1 MEKVIYDILLV
12 AMLVVSAFIIIAIFM
27 QPSKQDGAAD
37 AFSGGTGEL
46 FERRKA
52 RGFEAV
58 MQRFT
63 AIMIGLWLVICS
75 CCFINT
81 LKLRAENSPYFIFL

>member
-1 MEKVIYDILLV
+1 MEKIIYDALIVLILI
-12 AMLVVSAFIIIAIFM
+12 VSVFIIVAIFM
-27 QPSKQDGAAD
+27 QPSKQDGATD

-52 RGFEAV
+52 RGFEAI

-63 AIMIGLWLVICS
+63 AIMIGVWLVIGFVLVVLS
-75 CCFINT
+75 T
-81 LKLRAENSPYFIFL
+81 K

>member
-12 AMLVVSAFIIIAIFM
+12 VMLIVSVLLVISIFM

-37 AFSGGTGEL
+37 AFSGGTGDL

-63 AIMIGLWLVICS
+63 AIMIGLWLVVGFALVVLS
-75 CCFINT
+75 T
-81 LKLRAENSPYFIFL
+81 K

>member
-12 AMLVVSAFIIIAIFM
+12 AMLVVSAFIIVAIFM

-58 MQRFT
+58 MSAFYSNHD
-63 AIMIGLWLVICS
+63 WLMASYWICLLV
-75 CCFINT
+75 CFI
-81 LKLRAENSPYFIFL
+81 KLR

>member
-12 AMLVVSAFIIIAIFM
+12 VMLIVSLLIIVSIFM

-52 RGFEAV
+52 RGFEKV
-58 MQRFT
+58 MQSFT
-63 AIMIGLWLVICS
+63 AIMVGLWLLVVFALVVLS
-75 CCFINT
+75 T
-81 LKLRAENSPYFIFL
+81 H

>member
-1 MEKVIYDILLV
+1 MEKTIYNILIVIMLILS
-12 AMLVVSAFIIIAIFM
+12 VVVIISIFM
-27 QPSKQDGAAD
+27 QPSKQDGATD
-37 AFSGGTGEL
+37 AFSGGTGDL

-63 AIMIGLWLVICS
+63 AIVIGLWLVVGFALVLLS
-75 CCFINT
+75 TN
-81 LKLRAENSPYFIFL
+81 

>member
-27 QPSKQDGAAD
+27 HPSKQDGAAD

-46 FERRKA
+46 FERRKP
-52 RGFEAV
+52 RGFEPV

-63 AIMIGLWLVICS
+63 AIMIGLWLVIGFALVVLS
-75 CCFINT
+75 T
-81 LKLRAENSPYFIFL
+81 R

>member
-12 AMLVVSAFIIIAIFM
+12 AMLVVSAFIIVAIFM

-46 FERRKA
+46 FERR
-52 RGFEAV
+52 
-58 MQRFT
+58 
-63 AIMIGLWLVICS
+63 
-75 CCFINT
+75 
-81 LKLRAENSPYFIFL
+81 

>member
-1 MEKVIYDILLV
+1 
-12 AMLVVSAFIIIAIFM
+12 MLVVSAFIIVAIFM

-46 FERRKA
+46 FETPCKA

-63 AIMIGLWLVICS
+63 AIMIGLWLVIGFALVVLS
-75 CCFINT
+75 TRLNWG
-81 LKLRAENSPYFIFL
+81 

>member
-1 MEKVIYDILLV
+1 MIKVIYDILIAVLLV
-12 AMLVVSAFIIIAIFM
+12 LSAILIVAIM
-27 QPSKQDGAAD
+27 IQPSKQDTAASAFTGGAD
-37 AFSGGTGEL
+37 EL

-63 AIMIGLWLVICS
+63 GVMIGLWLLVGFALVVLS
-75 CCFINT
+75 T
-81 LKLRAENSPYFIFL
+81 R

>member
-1 MEKVIYDILLV
+1 MDKVIYDVLLV
-12 AMLVVSAFIIIAIFM
+12 AMLVISAILVISILM

-37 AFSGGTGEL
+37 AFSGGSGEL

-63 AIMIGLWLVICS
+63 AITIGIWLVLG
-75 CCFINT
+75 FILVVLST
-81 LKLRAENSPYFIFL
+81 K

>member
-1 MEKVIYDILLV
+1 MEKVIYDALIV
-12 AMLVVSAFIIIAIFM
+12 VMLIVSVLIVVSIFM

-37 AFSGGTGEL
+37 AFSGGSGEL

-52 RGFEAV
+52 RGFEAI

-63 AIMIGLWLVICS
+63 AIMIGLWLVIGFVLVVLS
-75 CCFINT
+75 T
-81 LKLRAENSPYFIFL
+81 K

>member
-1 MEKVIYDILLV
+1 MYDILIAVLLV
-12 AMLVVSAFIIIAIFM
+12 LSAILVVSIMI
-27 QPSKQDGAAD
+27 QPSKQDSAAS
-37 AFSGGTGEL
+37 AFTGGGDEL

-63 AIMIGLWLVICS
+63 GVMIGIWLLVGFALVVLS
-75 CCFINT
+75 T
-81 LKLRAENSPYFIFL
+81 R

>member
-12 AMLVVSAFIIIAIFM
+12 AMLVVSAFIIVAIFM

-52 RGFEAV
+52 RGFEV
-58 MQRFT
+58 MMLRYI
-63 AIMIGLWLVICS
+63 AIMIGLWLVIGFALVVLS
-75 CCFINT
+75 T
-81 LKLRAENSPYFIFL
+81 R

>member
-58 MQRFT
+58 MQRMT
-63 AIMIGLWLVICS
+63 GIMIFFWLLIALVLAVLS
-75 CCFINT
+75 S
-81 LKLRAENSPYFIFL
+81 K

>member
-1 MEKVIYDILLV
+1 MEHTIYNVLLV
-12 AMLVVSAFIIIAIFM
+12 LMLILSVVIIVSIMM

-52 RGFEAV
+52 RGFEAI

-63 AIMIGLWLVICS
+63 AVMIGLWLVLG
-75 CCFINT
+75 FILVILST
-81 LKLRAENSPYFIFL
+81 K

>member
-1 MEKVIYDILLV
+1 MDKILYDTLLV
-12 AMLVVSAFIIIAIFM
+12 VLLVISGLIIVSIMM

-37 AFSGGTGEL
+37 AFSGGSGEL

-52 RGFEAV
+52 RGFEAT

-63 AIMIGLWLVICS
+63 AIMIGLWLVVG
-75 CCFINT
+75 F
-81 LKLRAENSPYFIFL
+81 FLVVLSTTK

>member
-1 MEKVIYDILLV
+1 MEKIIYDILIV
-12 AMLVVSAFIIIAIFM
+12 VMLVISAFIVVAIFM

-52 RGFEAV
+52 RGFEAI

-63 AIMIGLWLVICS
+63 AVMIGAWLVVGFALVVLS
-75 CCFINT
+75 T
-81 LKLRAENSPYFIFL
+81 R

>member
-1 MEKVIYDILLV
+1 MEIVSYDILLV
-12 AMLVVSAFIIIAIFM
+12 AMLVVSAFIIVAIFM

-63 AIMIGLWLVICS
+63 AIMIGLWLVIGFALVVLS
-75 CCFINT
+75 T
-81 LKLRAENSPYFIFL
+81 R

>member
-1 MEKVIYDILLV
+1 MEKLIYDALIV
-12 AMLVVSAFIIIAIFM
+12 IMLIVSVLIVVSIFM

-52 RGFEAV
+52 RGFEAI

-63 AIMIGLWLVICS
+63 AIMIGLWLVIGFVLVVLS
-75 CCFINT
+75 T
-81 LKLRAENSPYFIFL
+81 K

>member
-46 FERRKA
+46 F
-52 RGFEAV
+52 
-58 MQRFT
+58 
-63 AIMIGLWLVICS
+63 
-75 CCFINT
+75 
-81 LKLRAENSPYFIFL
+81 

>member
-12 AMLVVSAFIIIAIFM
+12 AMLVVSAFIIVAIFM

-37 AFSGGTGEL
+37 AFSGGTCEL
-46 FERRKA
+46 FDRRKA

-63 AIMIGLWLVICS
+63 AIMIGLWLVIGFALVVLS
-75 CCFINT
+75 T
-81 LKLRAENSPYFIFL
+81 R

>member
-1 MEKVIYDILLV
+1 MEKVIYNVLIVVMLIVSVL
-12 AMLVVSAFIIIAIFM
+12 LVVSIFM

-52 RGFEAV
+52 RGFEAI

-63 AIMIGLWLVICS
+63 AIMIGLWLVIGFALVVLS
-75 CCFINT
+75 T
-81 LKLRAENSPYFIFL
+81 K

>member
-1 MEKVIYDILLV
+1 MER
-12 AMLVVSAFIIIAIFM
+12 
-27 QPSKQDGAAD
+27 
-37 AFSGGTGEL
+37 EL

-63 AIMIGLWLVICS
+63 AIMIGLWLVIGFALVVLS
-75 CCFINT
+75 T
-81 LKLRAENSPYFIFL
+81 R

>member
-1 MEKVIYDILLV
+1 MDKLIYDVLLV
-12 AMLVVSAFIIIAIFM
+12 LILVISAIIIVSIMM

-37 AFSGGTGEL
+37 AFSGSAGEL

-52 RGFEAV
+52 RGFEAI

-63 AIMIGLWLVICS
+63 AIMIGLWLVIGFALVVLS
-75 CCFINT
+75 T
-81 LKLRAENSPYFIFL
+81 R

>member
-1 MEKVIYDILLV
+1 MEKMIYDILIV
-12 AMLVVSAFIIIAIFM
+12 IMLIVSVLTIVSIFM

-37 AFSGGTGEL
+37 AFSGGSGEL

-52 RGFEAV
+52 RGFEAI

-63 AIMIGLWLVICS
+63 AIMIGLWLVIGFVLVVLS
-75 CCFINT
+75 T
-81 LKLRAENSPYFIFL
+81 K

>member
-1 MEKVIYDILLV
+1 MEKVIYDALIV
-12 AMLVVSAFIIIAIFM
+12 IMLIVSVLIIVAIFM
-27 QPSKQDGAAD
+27 QPSKQDGATD

-63 AIMIGLWLVICS
+63 AIMIGVWLVVGFALVVLS
-75 CCFINT
+75 T
-81 LKLRAENSPYFIFL
+81 R

>member
-1 MEKVIYDILLV
+1 MIYDILIV
-12 AMLVVSAFIIIAIFM
+12 IMLIVSVLIIVSIFM

-37 AFSGGTGEL
+37 AFSGGSGEL

-52 RGFEAV
+52 RGFEAI

-63 AIMIGLWLVICS
+63 AIMIGLWLVIGFVLVVLS
-75 CCFINT
+75 T
-81 LKLRAENSPYFIFL
+81 K

>member
-1 MEKVIYDILLV
+1 MDKVIYNILIVL
-12 AMLVVSAFIIIAIFM
+12 LLIVSVLLIISIFM
-27 QPSKQDGAAD
+27 QPSKQDGAAN
-37 AFSGGTGEL
+37 AFSGGTGDL

-63 AIMIGLWLVICS
+63 AIMIGLWLLIGFALVVLS
-75 CCFINT
+75 T
-81 LKLRAENSPYFIFL
+81 K

>member
-1 MEKVIYDILLV
+1 MEHTLYNVLIVL
-12 AMLVVSAFIIIAIFM
+12 MLVLSVIIIVAIMM

-52 RGFEAV
+52 RGFEAI

-63 AIMIGLWLVICS
+63 AVMIGVWLLVGFILVILS
-75 CCFINT
+75 T
-81 LKLRAENSPYFIFL
+81 K